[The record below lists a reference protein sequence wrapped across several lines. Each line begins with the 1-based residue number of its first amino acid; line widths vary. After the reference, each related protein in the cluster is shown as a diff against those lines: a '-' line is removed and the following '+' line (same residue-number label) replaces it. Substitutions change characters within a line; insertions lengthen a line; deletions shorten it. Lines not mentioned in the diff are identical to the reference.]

1 MQVCGIPIDLLP
13 LRNTFKT
20 SMVHIPPRNIFKKA
34 LWILLYRQKNLEF
47 TIFPDSI
54 SLRLPV
60 QRDLSQYCSVSKS
73 GLTEVLHD
81 MERQDLI
88 KKEERVGIW
97 TTPKGNRVVAD
108 VIERHYR
115 TQATRLLG
123 ANMVHLIL
131 ERLRASLPETW
142 ELSDDKDHV
151 KLPAKHQKMPYS
163 PRRKIMRTHICVSC
177 NCEFY
182 SNDMR
187 RRHCDRCKSL
197 SSYDK
202 MRIRKKTEYRGKKF
216 NSVNLK
222 DFRP

>member
-1 MQVCGIPIDLLP
+1 
-13 LRNTFKT
+13 
-20 SMVHIPPRNIFKKA
+20 MVHIPPRDIFKKA

-47 TIFPDSI
+47 TISSDSI

-60 QRDLSQYCSVSKS
+60 QRELSQYCSVSKS
-73 GLTEVLHD
+73 CLTDVLHN

-97 TTPKGNRVVAD
+97 TTLKGNWVVAD

-115 TQATRLLG
+115 TQATQLLG

-131 ERLRASLPETW
+131 ERLRASMPENW
-142 ELSDDKDHV
+142 ELSGDKDHV
-151 KLPAKHQKMPYS
+151 ELPGKHQKMPYS
-163 PRRKIMRTHICVSC
+163 PRRKIMRTHICVNC
-177 NCEFY
+177 HCEFY

-197 SSYDK
+197 SRYDK
-202 MRIRKKTEYRGKKF
+202 IRIRKTTEYREKT
-216 NSVNLK
+216 STRVNLHH
-222 DFRP
+222 FRS